1 MAMEEDVKRRVRAG
15 RMLQAGKKPAEIA
28 VAVGVARQTVYTWKR
43 ILEESG
49 IDALREIDR
58 GGRPGSLDKEQFEQ
72 IRRAL
77 LESPTAHGFGTEL
90 WTIKR
95 VRVLIERLHG
105 VRFSEVHVWRIL
117 GRLGFSSQK
126 PERRS
131 LERNEEAIVRWKKR
145 EWPRLKK
152 KSLRRGQT
160 DRIRRRIG
168 VERTTHASAHLG
180 AQGTN
185 ACGAVSFQ
193 LEAALDHCGTDAAL
207 LLLPLV
213 PRNDQERADRNL
225 PQSAA
230 PTAAAT
236 TAHHLGR
243 TAGAS
248 LAPGARLRGQHP
260 GRSAVGLPAALRA
273 RAQPRRIP
281 LGLAQTPRLGELLS
295 REHECAAQNG
305 TQQTALGTATRHYHR
320 GLLEAGIVVLMSS
333 C

>member
-28 VAVGVARQTVYTWKR
+28 VAVGVVRQTVYTWKR

-58 GGRPGSLDKEQFEQ
+58 GGRPGSLDEEQFEQ

-152 KSLRRGQT
+152 KP
-160 DRIRRRIG
+160 
-168 VERTTHASAHLG
+168 A
-180 AQGTN
+180 
-185 ACGAVSFQ
+185 
-193 LEAALDHCGTDAAL
+193 
-207 LLLPLV
+207 P
-213 PRNDQERADRNL
+213 RAD
-225 PQSAA
+225 
-230 PTAAAT
+230 
-236 TAHHLGR
+236 
-243 TAGAS
+243 
-248 LAPGARLRGQHP
+248 
-260 GRSAVGLPAALRA
+260 
-273 RAQPRRIP
+273 
-281 LGLAQTPRLGELLS
+281 
-295 REHECAAQNG
+295 
-305 TQQTALGTATRHYHR
+305 
-320 GLLEAGIVVLMSS
+320 
-333 C
+333 

>member
-1 MAMEEDVKRRVRAG
+1 MAMDEDVKRRVRAG

-28 VAVGVARQTVYTWKR
+28 AAVGVARQTVYTWKR
-43 ILEESG
+43 ILEQSG

-58 GGRPGSLDKEQFEQ
+58 GGRPGSLDEEQFEQ

-77 LESPTAHGFGTEL
+77 LDSPTAHGFGTEL

-95 VRVLIERLHG
+95 VRLLIERMHG

-126 PERRS
+126 PERRA

-152 KSLRRGQT
+152 SPRRGQT
-160 DRIRRRIG
+160 DRIHRRIG
-168 VERTTHASAHLG
+168 LERTAYASAHLG

-185 ACGAVSFQ
+185 PHRAVSFQ
-193 LEAALDHCGTDAAL
+193 LEAALDHCGIDAEL
-207 LLLPLV
+207 LLFPIV
-213 PRNDQERADRNL
+213 PGNNQKRADRYL

-230 PTAAAT
+230 SPVSAT

-243 TAGAS
+243 IAGAS
-248 LAPGARLRGQHP
+248 LAAGARLCRQHP
-260 GRSAVGLPAALRA
+260 GPSAAGLPAALRA
-273 RAQPRRIP
+273 RTQSRRIP
-281 LGLAQTPRLGELLS
+281 VGLAQAPRLGELLS
-295 REHECAAQNG
+295 REHLCAA
-305 TQQTALGTATRHYHR
+305 
-320 GLLEAGIVVLMSS
+320 
-333 C
+333 